1 MTNIKASI
9 LINGV
14 EFEANLQE
22 PLDISIELSSEKNP
36 QAWYVDLPKIT
47 PVMTEHFTGSVA
59 LGGAVNFRNIFF
71 NPHGHGTHTECVGH
85 ISEEIHS
92 VNDSL
97 KTFFSDASLIT
108 VHPKV
113 LKENDRWME
122 KGDLV
127 ITKDQ
132 LESQWDGNS
141 ESLIIRTTPN
151 TIEKKSKNY
160 SDTNPPYI
168 HPDAMEYIAS
178 TRIKH
183 ILLDLPSV
191 DRESDEGKLIAHRIF
206 WNYPSSINLERTITE
221 MIFVNDKMIDGL
233 YLLELQVAPFKNDAS
248 PSRPVLYKLSLKR

>member
-36 QAWYVDLPKIT
+36 QAWYVDLPIIT

-71 NPHGHGTHTECVGH
+71 NPHGHGTHTECAGH
-85 ISEEIHS
+85 ISEEVHS

-97 KTFFSDASLIT
+97 KTFFSEALLIT
-108 VHPKV
+108 IAPDI
-113 LKENDRWME
+113 LKETDRWME

-132 LESQWDGNS
+132 LESKWDGSS

-178 TRIKH
+178 TKIKH
-183 ILLDLPSV
+183 LLLDLPSV
-191 DRESDEGKLIAHRIF
+191 DRESDKGKLIAHRIF

-221 MIFVNDKMIDGL
+221 MIFVNNQLVDGM

-248 PSRPVLYKLSLKR
+248 PSRPVVYRLKVK

>member
-1 MTNIKASI
+1 MIDLKASFKHE
-9 LINGV
+9 GV
-14 EFEANLQE
+14 SYEANLKD
-22 PLDISIELSSEKNP
+22 PIDISIELSSEKNP
-36 QAWYVDLPKIT
+36 QAWYVDLPEIT
-47 PVMTEHFTGSVA
+47 PVMTEQFTGSVA
-59 LGGAVNFRNIFF
+59 LGGAVNFRNVFF

-85 ISEEIHS
+85 ISEEVHS

-97 KTFFSDASLIT
+97 KTFFASASLIT
-108 VHPKV
+108 INPDT

-132 LESQWDGNS
+132 LESMWDGSS
-141 ESLIIRTTPN
+141 EALIIRTTPN
-151 TIEKKSKNY
+151 TLEKKTKNY

-178 TRIKH
+178 TGIKH
-183 ILLDLPSV
+183 LLLDLPSV

-206 WNYPSSINLERTITE
+206 WDFPSNTNLERTITE
-221 MIFVNDKMIDGL
+221 MIFVNDQAVDGL

-248 PSRPVLYKLSLKR
+248 PSRPVIYRLKVK